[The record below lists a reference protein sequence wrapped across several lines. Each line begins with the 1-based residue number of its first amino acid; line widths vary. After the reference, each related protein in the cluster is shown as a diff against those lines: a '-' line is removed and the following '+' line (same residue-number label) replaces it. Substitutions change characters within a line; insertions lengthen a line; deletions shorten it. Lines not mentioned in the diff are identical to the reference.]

1 MPLCPKLFS
10 SRIIL
15 VFFFC
20 LFQSFM
26 VWAETEKN
34 IEIELEGI
42 EKDWSETLVNGLS
55 ISRQKNSPRLD
66 SRSAQ
71 RLHEQAVD
79 ELKHMLTVYG
89 YYSPEITAELTETD
103 ENNWLAQYKIDLG
116 EPIIIRQIDAEVK
129 GDAETDPAFT
139 KMLNK
144 LPLNVGDHF
153 DHQSYENTK
162 KTFLRLAA
170 ERGYF
175 DGVFTCSKVSVDI
188 EAEAADICLVYD
200 SKQRYRFGDIDFPDT
215 VVNANLLEAMTPIE
229 PGEPFDANKLLTL
242 RNNLQNSGYF
252 ATVSAQAM
260 TSARENAEVPIEVSL
275 NENLKHRYS
284 AGIGYGTD
292 TGARMSLGW
301 QNRYVNDRG
310 HRLSVESRLSQ
321 IATRVGADYKMP
333 FWSENID
340 TVGFNTEYK
349 QEDTDTSESRS
360 VAVGSYYNRMRWGWE
375 ETGSI
380 KFLNESFDV
389 SDESA
394 STSLLIPGIAYART
408 WADDTLYT
416 RQGGRVSLEL
426 SGAAE
431 GILSDISFSQVVV
444 RGKYIQGF
452 GESNRIITRATV
464 GATEVSDF
472 SKLPSSLRF
481 FAGGDNSIRGFDY
494 ESLGPEND
502 LDEVIGGR
510 YLAVGSVEYEH
521 MFVKNWGA
529 AIFTDFGNAF
539 NSWSDPI
546 EYSVGVGIR
555 WRSPVGLIRVDIA
568 NGISDED
575 KPFGLHIVI
584 GPDL

>member
-1 MPLCPKLFS
+1 MNK
-10 SRIIL
+10 
-15 VFFFC
+15 
-20 LFQSFM
+20 
-26 VWAETEKN
+26 
-34 IEIELEGI
+34 ELL
-42 EKDWSETLVNGLS
+42 DAM
-55 ISRQKNSPRLD
+55 SP
-66 SRSAQ
+66 
-71 RLHEQAVD
+71 
-79 ELKHMLTVYG
+79 
-89 YYSPEITAELTETD
+89 
-103 ENNWLAQYKIDLG
+103 
-116 EPIIIRQIDAEVK
+116 
-129 GDAETDPAFT
+129 
-139 KMLNK
+139 
-144 LPLNVGDHF
+144 
-153 DHQSYENTK
+153 
-162 KTFLRLAA
+162 
-170 ERGYF
+170 
-175 DGVFTCSKVSVDI
+175 I
-188 EAEAADICLVYD
+188 EAG
-200 SKQRYRFGDIDFPDT
+200 QPF
-215 VVNANLLEAMTPIE
+215 NANE
-229 PGEPFDANKLLTL
+229 LLTL
-242 RNNLQNSGYF
+242 RNTLQNSGYF
-252 ATVSAQAM
+252 ASVSTQAM
-260 TSARENAEVPIEVSL
+260 TAARDNVSVPIEVSL
-275 NENLKHRYS
+275 TENLKHRYS

-310 HRLSVESRLSQ
+310 HNLSVDSRLSQ
-321 IATRVGADYKMP
+321 IASRVGADYKMP

-349 QEDTDTSESRS
+349 QEDTDTSESS
-360 VAVGSYYNRMRWGWE
+360 SIAVGSYYNRMRWGWE

-380 KFLNESFDV
+380 KFLNENFDV
-389 SDESA
+389 SDDSA

-416 RQGGRVSLEL
+416 RHGGRVSLEL

-452 GESNRIITRATV
+452 GESNRIITRAVV

-502 LDEVIGGR
+502 LNEVIGGR

-521 MFVKNWGA
+521 MFVQNWGA
-529 AIFTDFGNAF
+529 AVFTDFGNAF

-546 EYSVGVGIR
+546 EYSVGIGIR
-555 WRSPVGLIRVDIA
+555 WRSPVGLIRVDVA
-568 NGISDED
+568 SGISDED

>member
-1 MPLCPKLFS
+1 MPLCQHSLYN
-10 SRIIL
+10 RVIL
-15 VFFFC
+15 TFTLC
-20 LFQSFM
+20 LLAANM
-26 VWAETEKN
+26 VWADAEKN
-34 IEIELEGI
+34 INIEIKGVDKNLV
-42 EKDWSETLVNGLS
+42 ETLLNGLS
-55 ISRQKNSPRLD
+55 INRQKQSPRLD
-66 SRSAQ
+66 SRSVN
-71 RLHEQAVD
+71 RLHNQAID

-103 ENNWLAQYKIDLG
+103 ENNWQAQYQIELG
-116 EPIIIRQIDAEVK
+116 QPVIIRKINLAVE
-129 GDAETDPAFT
+129 GDAKTDPVFT
-139 KMLNK
+139 KLLSS
-144 LPLNVGDHF
+144 LPLNVGDQF
-153 DHQSYENTK
+153 DHERYENAK
-162 KTFLRLAA
+162 KSLLRVAA

-175 DGVFTCSKVSVDI
+175 DGAFSCSRVSVDV
-188 EAEAADICLVYD
+188 EASAADICLVYD
-200 SKQRYRFGDIDFPDT
+200 AGQRYRFGEITFPDT
-215 VVNANLLEAMTPIE
+215 VVNDRLLDAMSPIKA
-229 PGEPFDANKLLTL
+229 GEPFDSGKLLTL

-252 ATVSAQAM
+252 ASVSTQAM
-260 TSARENAEVPIEVSL
+260 TSARANNEVPVDVSL

-284 AGIGYGTD
+284 AGVGYGTD

-321 IATRVGADYKMP
+321 IANRIGADYQMP
-333 FWSENID
+333 FWSENIN
-340 TVGFNTEYK
+340 TVGFNSEYK

-389 SDESA
+389 SDDSA
-394 STSLLIPGIAYART
+394 STTLLIPGIAYART
-408 WADDTLYT
+408 WADDTIYT
-416 RQGGRVSLEL
+416 RQGGRLSMEL

-431 GILSDISFSQVVV
+431 GILSDISFSQIVL
-444 RGKYIQGF
+444 RGKYIQGI
-452 GESNRIITRATV
+452 GDSSRIITRATV

-494 ESLGPEND
+494 QSLGPEND

-555 WRSPVGLIRVDIA
+555 WRSPVGLIRVDVA
-568 NGISDED
+568 SGISDED
-575 KPFGLHIVI
+575 KPFGLHIMI

>member
-26 VWAETEKN
+26 VWADTEKN

-55 ISRQKNSPRLD
+55 INRQKNSPRLD
-66 SRSAQ
+66 SRSVQ

-129 GDAETDPAFT
+129 GDAKTDPAFT

-144 LPLNVGDHF
+144 LPLKVGDHF

-162 KTFLRLAA
+162 KAFLRLAA
-170 ERGYF
+170 EHGYF
-175 DGVFTCSKVSVDI
+175 DGAFTCSEVRVDI
-188 EAEAADICLVYD
+188 EAESADICLKYD
-200 SKQRYRFGDIDFPDT
+200 SKQRYRFGDIEFPDT
-215 VVNANLLEAMTPIE
+215 VVNADLLEAMSPID

-260 TSARENAEVPIEVSL
+260 TSARENAEVPIDVSL

-321 IATRVGADYKMP
+321 IATQVGADYKMP

-340 TVGFNTEYK
+340 TVGFNTAYK

-408 WADDTLYT
+408 WADNTLYT

-431 GILSDISFSQVVV
+431 GILSDISFSQIVI

-502 LDEVIGGR
+502 LEEVIGGR

>member
-1 MPLCPKLFS
+1 
-10 SRIIL
+10 
-15 VFFFC
+15 
-20 LFQSFM
+20 M
-26 VWAETEKN
+26 VWADTEKN

-42 EKDWSETLVNGLS
+42 EKDWSENLINGLS
-55 ISRQKNSPRLD
+55 INRQKNSPRLD
-66 SRSAQ
+66 SRSVQ

-79 ELKHMLTVYG
+79 ELQHMLTVYG
-89 YYSPEITAELTETD
+89 YYSPDITSELAETD
-103 ENNWLAQYKIDLG
+103 ENNWLVRYNIELG
-116 EPIIIRQIDAEVK
+116 EPIIIRQIDAAVE
-129 GDAETDPAFT
+129 GDAENDPVFT

-144 LPLNVGDHF
+144 LSLKVGDHF
-153 DHQSYENTK
+153 DHQSYENAK
-162 KTFLRLAA
+162 KTFLRIAA

-175 DGVFTCSKVSVDI
+175 DGAFTCSKVSVDI
-188 EAEAADICLVYD
+188 EAKAADICLVYD
-200 SKQRYRFGDIDFPDT
+200 SKQRYRFGDINFPDT
-215 VVNANLLEAMTPIE
+215 VVNENLLDAMTPID
-229 PGEPFDANKLLTL
+229 PGEPFNANKLLTL

-260 TSARENAEVPIEVSL
+260 TSARENAEVPIDVSL
-275 NENLKHRYS
+275 SENLKHRYS

-321 IATRVGADYKMP
+321 IATRVGADYQMP

-375 ETGSI
+375 EIGSI

-394 STSLLIPGIAYART
+394 STTLLIPGIAYART

-431 GILSDISFSQVVV
+431 GILSDISFSQIVV

-529 AIFTDFGNAF
+529 ALFTDFGNAF
-539 NSWSDPI
+539 NSWSTPI

>member
-1 MPLCPKLFS
+1 
-10 SRIIL
+10 
-15 VFFFC
+15 
-20 LFQSFM
+20 
-26 VWAETEKN
+26 
-34 IEIELEGI
+34 
-42 EKDWSETLVNGLS
+42 
-55 ISRQKNSPRLD
+55 
-66 SRSAQ
+66 
-71 RLHEQAVD
+71 
-79 ELKHMLTVYG
+79 
-89 YYSPEITAELTETD
+89 
-103 ENNWLAQYKIDLG
+103 
-116 EPIIIRQIDAEVK
+116 
-129 GDAETDPAFT
+129 
-139 KMLNK
+139 
-144 LPLNVGDHF
+144 
-153 DHQSYENTK
+153 
-162 KTFLRLAA
+162 
-170 ERGYF
+170 
-175 DGVFTCSKVSVDI
+175 
-188 EAEAADICLVYD
+188 
-200 SKQRYRFGDIDFPDT
+200 
-215 VVNANLLEAMTPIE
+215 
-229 PGEPFDANKLLTL
+229 
-242 RNNLQNSGYF
+242 
-252 ATVSAQAM
+252 
-260 TSARENAEVPIEVSL
+260 
-275 NENLKHRYS
+275 
-284 AGIGYGTD
+284 
-292 TGARMSLGW
+292 
-301 QNRYVNDRG
+301 
-310 HRLSVESRLSQ
+310 
-321 IATRVGADYKMP
+321 
-333 FWSENID
+333 
-340 TVGFNTEYK
+340 
-349 QEDTDTSESRS
+349 
-360 VAVGSYYNRMRWGWE
+360 MRWGWE

-408 WADDTLYT
+408 WADNTLYT

-431 GILSDISFSQVVV
+431 GILSDISFSQIVI

-502 LDEVIGGR
+502 LEEVIGGR

>member
-1 MPLCPKLFS
+1 
-10 SRIIL
+10 
-15 VFFFC
+15 
-20 LFQSFM
+20 M
-26 VWAETEKN
+26 VWADTEKN

-42 EKDWSETLVNGLS
+42 NKDWSETLLNGLS
-55 ISRQKNSPRLD
+55 ISRQKNSPRLN
-66 SRSAQ
+66 SRSIK
-71 RLHEQAVD
+71 RLHDQAVD

-89 YYSPEITAELTETD
+89 YYSPKITAELTEPE
-103 ENNWLAQYKIDLG
+103 ENNWQARYLVELG
-116 EPIIIRQIDAEVK
+116 EPVTIQNMEIALEGEALNDPVFSKLVETIPLK
-129 GDAETDPAFT
+129 SGDRFE
-139 KMLNK
+139 
-144 LPLNVGDHF
+144 
-153 DHQSYENTK
+153 HQRYENVK
-162 KTFLRLAA
+162 KSFLRIAA

-175 DGVFTCSKVSVDI
+175 DGEFTCSKVSVNI
-188 EAEAADICLVYD
+188 EKNTADICLKYD
-200 SKQRYRFGDIDFPDT
+200 AKQRYRFGDISFPDT
-215 VVNANLLEAMTPIE
+215 VVNKELLDAMSPIE
-229 PGEPFDANKLLTL
+229 AGQPFNANELLTL
-242 RNNLQNSGYF
+242 RNTLQNSGYF
-252 ATVSAQAM
+252 ASVSTQAM
-260 TSARENAEVPIEVSL
+260 TAARDNVSVPIEVSL
-275 NENLKHRYS
+275 TENLKHRYS

-310 HRLSVESRLSQ
+310 HNLSVDSRLSQ
-321 IATRVGADYKMP
+321 SASRVGADYKMP

-349 QEDTDTSESRS
+349 QEDTDTSESS
-360 VAVGSYYNRMRWGWE
+360 SIAVGSYYNRMRWGWE

-389 SDESA
+389 SDDSA

-416 RQGGRVSLEL
+416 RHGGRVSLEL

-452 GESNRIITRATV
+452 GESNRIITRAVV

-502 LDEVIGGR
+502 LNEVIGGR

-521 MFVKNWGA
+521 MFVQNWGA
-529 AIFTDFGNAF
+529 AVFTDFGNAF

-546 EYSVGVGIR
+546 EYSVGIGIR
-555 WRSPVGLIRVDIA
+555 WRSPVGLIRVDVA
-568 NGISDED
+568 SGISDED